1 MARLPV
7 NPTRM
12 ELLRLR
18 KRLVVAIRGH
28 KLLKDKLDGLMK
40 EFMTLAERYRSYRLK
55 VDSRLPDI
63 LKLFVVSEMTSSRQ
77 ITEDALESTR
87 QDLELNLQKKR
98 VMGVVV
104 PRLEFTFGEVK
115 GMYSFIHTSP
125 ELDRAIITLK
135 DFMQVLIEMA
145 ELEESLRLMS
155 SEIEKTRRR
164 VNALE
169 YTVIPRMQET
179 VKYITTKLDEM
190 ERSNTSRLM
199 KIKALRLAQESQV
212 KAAKNNPSR

>member
-1 MARLPV
+1 MATRLAV

-18 KRLVVAIRGH
+18 KRLSVAQRGH

-40 EFMTLAERYRSYRLK
+40 EFMQIAEEYKRHRKEVDAELPYVLKGFALAE
-55 VDSRLPDI
+55 V
-63 LKLFVVSEMTSSRQ
+63 TSSRQ

-87 QDLELNLQKKR
+87 QELRLDVHPRRIMSVK
-98 VMGVVV
+98 V
-104 PRLEFTFGEVK
+104 PVFDVAFGEVT
-115 GMYSFIHTSP
+115 GGYSRVHTSP
-125 ELDRAIITLK
+125 ELDRAIDGLRTFLPK
-135 DFMQVLIEMA
+135 LLRMA
-145 ELEESLRLMS
+145 ELEETVRLMS

-169 YTVIPRMQET
+169 HTMIPRMVET
-179 VKYITTKLDEM
+179 IKYIKNKLDEM

-199 KIKALRLAQESQV
+199 KIKAQRLAQEAS
-212 KAAKNNPSR
+212 